1 MATER
6 TAIDPFGGT
15 IYFDTAEEDYIDPFG
30 GTVNGDVT
38 ATAGTGSVHT
48 LAGSD
53 GLAGPGGIAGPK
65 GGLAN

>member
-6 TAIDPFGGT
+6 TAMTPD
-15 IYFDTAEEDYIDPFG
+15 
-30 GTVNGDVT
+30 GDVIFFEVADEQYIT
-38 ATAGTGSVHT
+38 QEGAVVDAGLSAAASSGVVHS
-48 LAGSD
+48 LAGEG